1 MPDSCCQR
9 VSQHPTAAH
18 RAQRGHC
25 QPQHLPA
32 SQRSW
37 RSCKAQQAG
46 TQKGHQPGS
55 WGQSQQLE
63 AEPRGQLSSEGC
75 RTCHRCSASG
85 VRQPRVSREEE
96 DGGDGHQL
104 APLCCLCRQ
113 PHHRATLRVAAH
125 VSSSRT
131 ACQTAAA
138 AVEINPHKQTNSL
151 ASQGD
156 VLSHTAHVPR
166 AARAPVCPLL
176 VALLGWRSHRHIMSP
191 CSKGGAVGTAPTVP
205 RAISSGVQQAARTGR
220 LTQSCLNSKG
230 ISLAEDPVGAPAQLA
245 GLAERLK
252 YFFS

>member
-1 MPDSCCQR
+1 M
-9 VSQHPTAAH
+9 
-18 RAQRGHC
+18 
-25 QPQHLPA
+25 
-32 SQRSW
+32 
-37 RSCKAQQAG
+37 
-46 TQKGHQPGS
+46 
-55 WGQSQQLE
+55 
-63 AEPRGQLSSEGC
+63 
-75 RTCHRCSASG
+75 
-85 VRQPRVSREEE
+85 RQPRVSREEE

-205 RAISSGVQQAARTGR
+205 RAVSSGVQQAARTGR

-245 GLAERLK
+245 GLASTSGAQVQK
-252 YFFS
+252 GSSIFFPKFSPPAPLPQYQR

>member
-1 MPDSCCQR
+1 M
-9 VSQHPTAAH
+9 
-18 RAQRGHC
+18 
-25 QPQHLPA
+25 
-32 SQRSW
+32 
-37 RSCKAQQAG
+37 
-46 TQKGHQPGS
+46 
-55 WGQSQQLE
+55 
-63 AEPRGQLSSEGC
+63 
-75 RTCHRCSASG
+75 
-85 VRQPRVSREEE
+85 RQPRVSREEE

-252 YFFS
+252 YFFFLSSLPPLHYHNTKDDREENEGVPSYLFPVPTSSGTSPPTQGTAMASGAPQLGQTCSVHRWWPRGWGQASTAAPRLTAAWHWAQ